1 MSEITTT
8 PATARTDTRTD
19 TSRSDVAS
27 ATSSTTPA
35 VPARITRSAVRRA
48 GVGLAAGAAA
58 FATTFFVYGTADSGL
73 ASRISDL
80 GGLALQLGLFGLL
93 AVMLRTGATG
103 HSRFARGMIR
113 FEFGLLSLASIW
125 SVLHAVVPDDM
136 RGAGWLAVLDVFWP
150 LSMLGMF
157 VIGIKVAVA
166 GRWTGLLRVWP
177 LVAESW
183 AVVVLPI
190 MGIFGPTVGG
200 PAAGL
205 HLLLGYGIL
214 GVLLARMPERTG
226 AS

>member
-1 MSEITTT
+1 MSDMITT
-8 PATARTDTRTD
+8 PAAARTDGAAEREM
-19 TSRSDVAS
+19 
-27 ATSSTTPA
+27 SSTTGRPTLSVA
-35 VPARITRSAVRRA
+35 FVRWA
-48 GVGLAAGAAA
+48 GLGLTAGAAA
-58 FATTFFVYGTADSGL
+58 FATTFFVYGVAETEI

-93 AVMLRTGATG
+93 TVMLRTGATG
-103 HSRFARGMIR
+103 TSRLARGMIR
-113 FEFGLLSLASIW
+113 FEFGLLSLATIW
-125 SVLHAVVPDDM
+125 SVAHALVPDEM
-136 RGAGWLAVLDVFWP
+136 RSAIWLAVLDVFWP

-166 GRWTGLLRVWP
+166 GRWTGLLRAWP

-183 AVVVLPI
+183 AIVVLPI

-226 AS
+226 AV